1 MTSPGGATDVYDDVW
16 IPVDESAA
24 VPGARRRA
32 AALARAAGFGSD
44 RVSEVE
50 IVVSELA
57 TNVVKHG
64 GGGDVVLRR
73 LAEAD
78 GGGLQV
84 VAIDAGPGTR
94 HLQAMVGD
102 GRTTAGTLGVGL
114 GAIHRLST
122 RVDMWSAPTRGAVVA
137 ARLVADGTDHEPAVA
152 QLRRTLRGESVC
164 GDAVGHRVVT
174 GGTLLMVADGL
185 GHGPLAARAST
196 RALDVFHGSDTTSPA
211 DLVQRMHR
219 ALSGT
224 RGAAV
229 AIALVHPAARTLV
242 HAGVGNISGRLVGGR
257 RARSLPY
264 QAGIVG
270 HNLPRVREQPY
281 DLDDS
286 QLVVLHSDGLTEK
299 WSADDLPSVTEH
311 GAMVVAAALLRDA
324 GTRRDDASVL
334 AMRVSV

>member
-1 MTSPGGATDVYDDVW
+1 MTSLGGAADVHEDVW
-16 IPVDESAA
+16 IAVDESAA
-24 VPGARRRA
+24 VHGARRRA
-32 AALARAAGFGSD
+32 ATLATAAGFGAD

-50 IVVSELA
+50 IVASELA

-64 GGGDVVLRR
+64 GGGDIVLRR
-73 LAEAD
+73 LTEAD
-78 GGGLQV
+78 GGGLQL

-102 GRTTAGTLGVGL
+102 GRTTAGTLGLGL

-122 RVDMWSAPTRGAVVA
+122 RVDMWSAPTRGAVVV
-137 ARLVADGTDHEPAVA
+137 ARLVADGTDREPAVA
-152 QLRRTLRGESVC
+152 QLRRTIRGESVC
-164 GDAVGHRVVT
+164 GDNVGHRVVA

-185 GHGPLAARAST
+185 GHGPLAARASS
-196 RALDVFHGSDTTSPA
+196 RALDVLHGSDTTSPA

-224 RGAAV
+224 RGAAI
-229 AIALVHPAARTLV
+229 AIVLVDSAARTLV
-242 HAGVGNISGRLVGGR
+242 HAGVGNISCRLVGGQ
-257 RARSLPY
+257 RARSLPS
-264 QAGIVG
+264 QPGIVG
-270 HNLPRVREQPY
+270 HNLPRVREHSF

-286 QLVVLHSDGLTEK
+286 QLVILHSDGLTEK
-299 WSADDLPSVTEH
+299 WSADDLPPVTEH
-311 GAMVVAAALLRDA
+311 GAMVVAATLLRDA